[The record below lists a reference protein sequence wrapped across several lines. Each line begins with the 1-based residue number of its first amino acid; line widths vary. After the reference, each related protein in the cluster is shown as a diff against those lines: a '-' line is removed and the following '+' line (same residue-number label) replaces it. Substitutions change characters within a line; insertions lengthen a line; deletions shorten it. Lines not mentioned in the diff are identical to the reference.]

1 MNPAWISHGKK
12 KPVLLDSADL
22 RARGAASSEL
32 CSGCP
37 GPVGIPNITGGL
49 GMEIS
54 GFSLNGHFLRKKHWI
69 SIKLENHWILTSG
82 HFFEDVGCRSW
93 VSHPFWFGLRPICCT
108 HSVDTDNGMYR
119 FFYTLRKASCRFR
132 CDSVGGCLSIFV
144 HFFRIQGIGND
155 LAMAP
160 TFFCNSM
167 EKAIFTCHQCHQ

>member
-54 GFSLNGHFLRKKHWI
+54 GFSLNGHFLRKKTLDLHKTGK
-69 SIKLENHWILTSG
+69 SVDSHLTSG
-82 HFFEDVGCRSW
+82 HFLEDVGCRSW
-93 VSHPFWFGLRPICCT
+93 VSHPFWFWSEAHLLHPLCGHGQRDVPFLLHPSEGKL
-108 HSVDTDNGMYR
+108 SVP
-119 FFYTLRKASCRFR
+119 L
-132 CDSVGGCLSIFV
+132 
-144 HFFRIQGIGND
+144 
-155 LAMAP
+155 
-160 TFFCNSM
+160 
-167 EKAIFTCHQCHQ
+167 

>member
-54 GFSLNGHFLRKKHWI
+54 GFSLNGHFLRKKTLDLHKTGK
-69 SIKLENHWILTSG
+69 SL
-82 HFFEDVGCRSW
+82 D
-93 VSHPFWFGLRPICCT
+93 SHKR
-108 HSVDTDNGMYR
+108 
-119 FFYTLRKASCRFR
+119 TLF
-132 CDSVGGCLSIFV
+132 
-144 HFFRIQGIGND
+144 
-155 LAMAP
+155 
-160 TFFCNSM
+160 
-167 EKAIFTCHQCHQ
+167 